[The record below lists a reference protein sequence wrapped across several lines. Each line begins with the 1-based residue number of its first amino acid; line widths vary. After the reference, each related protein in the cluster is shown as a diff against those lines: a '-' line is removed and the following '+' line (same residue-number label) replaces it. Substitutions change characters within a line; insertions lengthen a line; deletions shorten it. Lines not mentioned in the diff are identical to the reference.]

1 MQPGLG
7 QSASIWMKKEPGLCP
22 DLPAPATRLLGDS
35 LKKLCGPVN
44 WRWVSL
50 SHIYTY
56 TVSMKNITLAVD
68 EKVLAVVRRYSAEH
82 NCSVNSLVR
91 EYLTDIAEREDKAK
105 QARKNIQILSAQST
119 AKRGSRT
126 WSRDSLH
133 ER

>member
-1 MQPGLG
+1 MTVKVCSLF
-7 QSASIWMKKEPGLCP
+7 ATVTP

-35 LKKLCGPVN
+35 LQTLCGLVN